1 MKRFLLLFVFCLVGC
16 QQNTLTQADYLSK
29 VQTALTTT
37 EAWLKVPND
46 SKQLDQAIQDCQ
58 LVIQPYAQT
67 EFDTT
72 PSMKGLKLMKLALML
87 CKVALDQGAS
97 PDTAPDGSQSPADS
111 VRQAKQMVEAE
122 LQKEKNPGLSPSP
135 SAEIP

>member
-1 MKRFLLLFVFCLVGC
+1 
-16 QQNTLTQADYLSK
+16 
-29 VQTALTTT
+29 
-37 EAWLKVPND
+37 
-46 SKQLDQAIQDCQ
+46 
-58 LVIQPYAQT
+58 
-67 EFDTT
+67 
-72 PSMKGLKLMKLALML
+72 MKGLKLMKLALML

-122 LQKEKNPGLSPSP
+122 LQKEKTPGLSPSP